1 MDLFS
6 SSQVILCVLDGY
18 SLYTLLDRTLK
29 GRRSVVDSVKFLDMF
44 SFIVQCDVTAW
55 SELPCS
61 LYLNRH
67 VTVSCLWHIL
77 LVYFLSRGNVS
88 LEWYTR

>member
-1 MDLFS
+1 VCIMDLFS

-44 SFIVQCDVTAW
+44 SFIVQCDVTA
-55 SELPCS
+55 
-61 LYLNRH
+61 
-67 VTVSCLWHIL
+67 
-77 LVYFLSRGNVS
+77 
-88 LEWYTR
+88 